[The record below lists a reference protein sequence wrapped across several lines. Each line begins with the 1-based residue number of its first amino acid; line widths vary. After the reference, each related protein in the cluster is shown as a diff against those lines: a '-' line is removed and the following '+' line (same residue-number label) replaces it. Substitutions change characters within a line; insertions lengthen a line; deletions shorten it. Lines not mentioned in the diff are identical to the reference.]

1 MSSIENIAQA
11 VPSDVK
17 LADAERK
24 AVVEIAYLAVASDH
38 DVNEQEEA
46 ALRSIAKKLGGEKDV
61 DPIIKRMSGPIAR
74 EIADARLQELA
85 KLLPAY
91 EARVVAYKA
100 AYAVALSDLA
110 SSDEEFEFDL
120 QLIDALGLPQSEA
133 DRLAEEVM
141 QAIQPA

>member
-1 MSSIENIAQA
+1 MSFIENIAKVLPA
-11 VPSDVK
+11 DVA
-17 LADAERK
+17 LDEAERR

-38 DVNEQEEA
+38 DVHEQEEA
-46 ALRSIAKKLGGEKDV
+46 ALRSIAKKLGGAGDV
-61 DPIIKRMSGPIAR
+61 DPILKRLSGPLPR
-74 EIADARLQELA
+74 EVADARLHELA
-85 KLLPAY
+85 KTLPRY
-91 EARVVAYKA
+91 EARVLAYKA

-141 QAIQPA
+141 HAIQPG